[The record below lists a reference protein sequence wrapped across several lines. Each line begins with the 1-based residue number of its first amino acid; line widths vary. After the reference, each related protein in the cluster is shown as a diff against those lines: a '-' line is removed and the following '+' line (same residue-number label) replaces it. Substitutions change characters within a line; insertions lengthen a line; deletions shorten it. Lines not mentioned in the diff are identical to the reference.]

1 MSRIIR
7 VTIDRLALQGFSPTE
22 RTALID
28 GLKRELSR
36 SLADPAARS
45 GFNSRRTPLLK
56 LGAMPITPG
65 PSGGR
70 SFGVGLA
77 RAITRKGRI

>member
-1 MSRIIR
+1 MSRIR
-7 VTIDRLALQGFSPTE
+7 VTIDRLALRGFSAAE
-22 RTALID
+22 RTALVD

-36 SLADPAARS
+36 SLADPAARE
-45 GFNSRRTPLLK
+45 GFNSRRTPVLK
-56 LGAMPITPG
+56 LGAMPMTPG

-77 RAITRKGRI
+77 RAITRKAKI